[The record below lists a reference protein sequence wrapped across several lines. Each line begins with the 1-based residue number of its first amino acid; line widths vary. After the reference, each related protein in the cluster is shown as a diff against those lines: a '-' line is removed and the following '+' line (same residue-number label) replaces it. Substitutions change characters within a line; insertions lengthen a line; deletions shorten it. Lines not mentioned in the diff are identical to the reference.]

1 MKRHTLG
8 MKSFSQTYPTIA
20 RWIEEQG
27 WIEIGS
33 DEYSKSLVRAL
44 DPGGMVWESSSE
56 QVTVDEALT
65 ALEGALEEWFEL
77 NG

>member
-1 MKRHTLG
+1 

-65 ALEGALEEWFEL
+65 ALDGALEEWFEQ